1 MRPIYSNGMWGW
13 YAPRDADVPN
23 SAYFLAVGGKEKRT
37 TTKMTVW
44 FECTTPAALG
54 DERQ

>member
-1 MRPIYSNGMWGW
+1 MRPVYSNGMWGW

-37 TTKMTVW
+37 TTKIDRKSVV
-44 FECTTPAALG
+44 
-54 DERQ
+54 